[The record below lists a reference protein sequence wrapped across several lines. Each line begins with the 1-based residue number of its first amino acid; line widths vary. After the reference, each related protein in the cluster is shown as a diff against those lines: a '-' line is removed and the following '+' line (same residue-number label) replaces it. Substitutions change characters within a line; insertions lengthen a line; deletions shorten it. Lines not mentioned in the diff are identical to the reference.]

1 MTTDV
6 LFIAPGNAKG
16 IYQDLSNNYAAIES
30 PTWALLLAE
39 SCRSVGYSVNIMD
52 VNAEKLTHQQAFDRI
67 IDVSPRFIVFV
78 VYGQNVNAGTTGM
91 SGATALSNFIKSKD
105 GNYPIVYIGS
115 HVQALPIDTLNNEDS
130 IDIVCTNEGVYALR
144 NLLKIEE
151 INPVSLSK
159 IKGIGYRN
167 FDGVKLTDPE
177 KVVPQERMDIDLPGY
192 AWDLLPYKEKPF
204 DLYRSPMWHGEY
216 NNEKRTPYA
225 AIQTALGCQFK
236 CDFCMINM
244 INRDDNDPIGVASKY
259 SKMRYWSTD
268 FIIKEFDKLIEFG
281 VKTIRIVD
289 EMFLLNPK
297 YYIPLC
303 RELSD
308 RNKDDSLR
316 MWAYSRVDTIKR
328 EGILDLV
335 RSAGIKWLAIGI
347 ESGNRK
353 IRLEI
358 SKGKFEDVN
367 IEDVINKIHES
378 DIEVMANYIFGLP
391 GDTMET
397 MEETLRLSIKLCTI
411 GWNAY
416 PAMALPGS
424 QLYKDAL
431 DGHYELPSSYG
442 GYSFHSYKTV
452 PLSTDTLSAAE
463 VLEFRDESYN
473 RYHNSKCFLERVERK
488 YGKTAIE
495 NIKKMTKIKLKR
507 KLVEDFYFDKE
518 KER

>member
-30 PTWALLLAE
+30 PRLALLLAE

-52 VNAEKLTHQQAFDRI
+52 VNAEKSTHQQAFDRI

-204 DLYRSPMWHGEY
+204 DLYRSPMWHAEY
-216 NNEKRTPYA
+216 DFNKRTPYA
-225 AIQTALGCQFK
+225 TIQTSLGCQFK
-236 CDFCMINM
+236 CEFCMINI
-244 INRDDNDPIGVASKY
+244 INRDDNEEIGVAGNY
-259 SKMRYWSTD
+259 SLMRYWSTD
-268 FIIKEFDKLIEFG
+268 FVIKEFDKLLEMG
-281 VKTIRIVD
+281 VRTIRIID
-289 EMFLLNPK
+289 EMFLLNPR

-303 RELSD
+303 EKLAK
-308 RNKDDSLR
+308 RNTDDSLR
-316 MWAYSRVDTIKR
+316 MWAYSRIDTIKR
-328 EGILDLV
+328 PGILKLV
-335 RSAGIKWLAIGI
+335 RNAGIKWLCLGI
-347 ESGNRK
+347 ESGDRNV
-353 IRLEI
+353 RLEV

-367 IEDVINKIHES
+367 IRDIVKQVHDA

-391 GDTMET
+391 KDSKSSMKKTFD
-397 MEETLRLSIKLCTI
+397 LSLELCTA
-411 GWNAY
+411 GWNTYA
-416 PAMALPGS
+416 AMALPGS
-424 QLYKDAL
+424 QLYKNAVKEGYKL
-431 DGHYELPSSYG
+431 PENYEA
-442 GYSFHSYKTV
+442 YSFHAYNTQ
-452 PLSTDTLSAAE
+452 PLPTEYLTPEE
-463 VLEFRDESYN
+463 VLEYRDRCYSE
-473 RYHNSKCFLERVERK
+473 YHTYIPFLKKIEK
-488 YGKTAIE
+488 KFGTKAME
-495 NIKKMTKIKLKR
+495 NIKKMATVKLKR
-507 KLVEDFYFDKE
+507 RILGD
-518 KER
+518 